1 MTFNKEYKEEVFS
14 VLQFN
19 PNAEKVMKALEED
32 DDLTLR
38 FLFEVVLDE
47 LEGQLAPRILVD
59 WGEACI
65 WNSQV
70 NYWFSMN
77 KIYAELMDRIIEEIP
92 DDLVH
97 HSWNSSD
104 TEEED

>member
-1 MTFNKEYKEEVFS
+1 MKFTTEYKEEVFK

-19 PNAEKVMKALEED
+19 PQIERVMKALEEE
-32 DDLTLR
+32 DDLSLR

-47 LEGQLAPRILVD
+47 LQDQLRPRILQD
-59 WGEACI
+59 WGEACV

-70 NYWFSMN
+70 NYWFSLN

-97 HSWNSSD
+97 HSWNASD
-104 TEEED
+104 TEEE